1 MVSDCQHPGTPYILL
16 HPPQILSLL
25 TWSLQA
31 PFSVSWGDL
40 ECRIALEDIGAAL
53 LLSSPQKL
61 WGLVTAVHVELGI
74 CSCLLRT
81 LAYACPQ
88 VK

>member
-40 ECRIALEDIGAAL
+40 ECRIALEDIGAPL
-53 LLSSPQKL
+53 EQSPEVMGLGDSSSCRAWDLFLPL
-61 WGLVTAVHVELGI
+61 EN
-74 CSCLLRT
+74 SCLCLST
-81 LAYACPQ
+81 S
-88 VK
+88 